1 MPKRTIL
8 PGKPLFIDT
17 SNLIFIT
24 AEGICAYMKHHLDPD
39 VILQSKEDDDFSW
52 LEQSIIYKG
61 QETSFEDLYM
71 LRFEG
76 RILEMLKKFKI
87 VQSDIIF
94 LIDCMRD
101 DIWRCGFFNAYKMQ
115 RKSKSHISYIFQLTM
130 EKLLPDLISKWNC
143 NIVQAEHAEA
153 DDICAVLIKEI
164 RRRLPSTLQIYVISN
179 DKDYQQLVKYNVT
192 LIDARGG
199 GKIITVDPDANIIA
213 DKIEKGDSADNIPG
227 NSKLKSTHNIGRIFA
242 AYIKLHLMS
251 FDYIPAEIQSDILTQ
266 NAHIVPFIGKAI
278 GSTAKDTVDSSKQKK
293 VTDWF
298 T

>member
-61 QETSFEDLYM
+61 QETSFENLYM

-76 RILEMLKKFKI
+76 RILELLKKFKI
-87 VQSDIIF
+87 VPSDIIF

-101 DIWRCGFFNAYKMQ
+101 DIWRCGFFNAYKAQ
-115 RKSKSHISYIFQLTM
+115 RKCKSHISYIFQLTM

-143 NIVQAEHAEA
+143 NIVQADNAEA
-153 DDICAVLIKEI
+153 DDVCAVLIKEI
-164 RRRLPSTLQIYVISN
+164 RRVFPPTLQIYVISN
-179 DKDYQQLVKYNVT
+179 DKDYQQLAKYNVT
-192 LIDARGG
+192 FIDARGG
-199 GKIITVDPDANIIA
+199 GKIIAVDPDANIIA

-227 NSKLKSTHNIGRIFA
+227 NSKMRSSCRLAHLFTS
-242 AYIKLHLMS
+242 YIKLHLMS
-251 FDYIPAEIQSDILTQ
+251 FDYIPLHIQADIISQNSHICTNITKILGPSDT
-266 NAHIVPFIGKAI
+266 
-278 GSTAKDTVDSSKQKK
+278 STSTKQKSI
-293 VTDWF
+293 TDWLK
-298 T
+298 